1 MLPRLKCLIYECPAG
16 LGASDESLFEKAIQ
30 RRHHRRIGNPSRQRR
45 LHFFYRRLAG
55 GPDDIHDLTLEVSKG
70 GAERVV
76 RLAPPPVPQTFQHR
90 FMNLTRSSLSGQI
103 TPRGFAPRT
112 PLHARSRG
120 PHDPHSARVGSL
132 ARSFASRTGFKTH
145 SGWPRPPLPAL
156 RCRAGSGEVSPSHA

>member
-1 MLPRLKCLIYECPAG
+1 
-16 LGASDESLFEKAIQ
+16 
-30 RRHHRRIGNPSRQRR
+30 R

-120 PHDPHSARVGSL
+120 PMIPTPLAWAHSR
-132 ARSFASRTGFKTH
+132 ARSPRELVSKPIAGGRARLCPLCDAARAPARSRRSTRRRKRGA
-145 SGWPRPPLPAL
+145 PPPQ
-156 RCRAGSGEVSPSHA
+156 RAENARR